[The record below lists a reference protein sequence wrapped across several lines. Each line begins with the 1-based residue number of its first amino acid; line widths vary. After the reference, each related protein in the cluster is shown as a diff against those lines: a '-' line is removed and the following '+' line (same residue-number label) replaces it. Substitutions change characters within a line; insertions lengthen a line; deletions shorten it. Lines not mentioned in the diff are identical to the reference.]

1 MLKTIL
7 KYIGQLK
14 TAEQRLIVLLL
25 LCAVMVLFSLLIRQI
40 NSDSRGDK
48 NKITLLENKYDS
60 LQRADQKK
68 LDACQDQNFR
78 DKLDRI
84 AELEKYAHQQDS
96 LIDQLRKIK

>member
-1 MLKTIL
+1 MLKPIL

-25 LCAVMVLFSLLIRQI
+25 LNAVIVLSGLLVKQI
-40 NSDSRGDK
+40 NSDSKSDK

-68 LDACQDQNFR
+68 LDACQDQNFS
-78 DKLDRI
+78 DKLDKI
-84 AELEKYAHQQDS
+84 AELEKYNHRQDS
-96 LIDQLRKIK
+96 LIDRLRKIK